1 MEKWLGPCLLLSA
14 FGFLKEFRPSEPFV
28 TEFLVGPWKNFTV
41 QQVMQDIYPVW
52 TYSYLVLLFIVFIVT
67 DLLLYKPVVV
77 FEGISLVITWCLLIW
92 GQGIAAM
99 QAVEFVYAA
108 STASKVAYST
118 YIYTQV
124 PVAKFQIVTAY
135 TKAAL
140 LTGRCFAGILG
151 QILVATGTCDYLAL
165 NYISLGFVSCST
177 VIAFFLPSV
186 SRSIYFHRRKPRE
199 RSLNDQLAQLET
211 SNELHTCQDRDEIP
225 SLGKLIQSL
234 TPVEHTNQN
243 NKCTENSVCLLFW
256 EDFTAAFSD
265 NYTLKWSLW
274 WAFATCGFFQVVNYI
289 QPLWEAL
296 DSESENVYNGGVEA
310 LHAFLGALTTLAVGH
325 LSIDWS
331 VYGEPVIAV
340 ISLFEGVMLFV
351 AGNTDILWI
360 TYATYIAFCLSY
372 RILITIASSEVAKG
386 LKRES
391 YGFIFGFNTFLALL
405 FQAILTLCVTDGVG
419 LALDPQSQFKIYGGY
434 FGVLGTIFSAMAAYN
449 IFRNRSRVYASKK
462 ICAQHV
468 PFGHPLID
476 IPAKN
481 RVLN

>member
-177 VIAFFLPSV
+177 V
-186 SRSIYFHRRKPRE
+186 
-199 RSLNDQLAQLET
+199 
-211 SNELHTCQDRDEIP
+211 
-225 SLGKLIQSL
+225 
-234 TPVEHTNQN
+234 
-243 NKCTENSVCLLFW
+243 
-256 EDFTAAFSD
+256 
-265 NYTLKWSLW
+265 
-274 WAFATCGFFQVVNYI
+274 VNYI

-419 LALDPQSQFKIYGGY
+419 LALDPQSQIYGGY